1 MYFNYEYIKGLD
13 DFLEEFNALDDD
25 KQQVYLQ
32 NNVEDVALFIDAIK
46 KINKSKMIKFDVA
59 KKDKKKKNI
68 GLHPNYS
75 EKEIYELLNKYD
87 DDTLLK
93 KFTYN
98 DLLDMYISIYESKPL
113 SGSTKQSLIKG
124 FRNRMHT
131 MNRAAAFHCN
141 Q

>member
-13 DFLEEFNALDDD
+13 DFLEEFNALEDD

-46 KINKSKMIKFDVA
+46 KINKSKMIKFDIA

-87 DDTLLK
+87 DDILLK

-98 DLLDMYISIYESKPL
+98 DLLDMYISIYGSKPL

>member
-13 DFLEEFNALDDD
+13 DFLEEFNALEDD

-46 KINKSKMIKFDVA
+46 KINKSKMVKFDIA

-98 DLLDMYISIYESKPL
+98 DLLDMYISIYGSKPL

>member
-13 DFLEEFNALDDD
+13 DFLEEFNALEDD

-68 GLHPNYS
+68 GFHPNYS

-98 DLLDMYISIYESKPL
+98 DLLDMYISIYGSKPL

>member
-1 MYFNYEYIKGLD
+1 MFFNYEYIKGLD
-13 DFLEEFNALDDD
+13 DFLMEFNALDDD
-25 KQQVYLQ
+25 DQQIYLQ
-32 NNVEDVALFIDAIK
+32 KNVEDVALFINAIK
-46 KINKSKMIKFDVA
+46 KINKSKMVKLNCA
-59 KKDKKKKNI
+59 KKDEKKDNI
-68 GLHPNYS
+68 RFHSKYS
-75 EKEIYELLNKYD
+75 EEEIYELLNKYD

>member
-13 DFLEEFNALDDD
+13 DFLEEFNALEDD

-46 KINKSKMIKFDVA
+46 KINKSKMIKLDIA
-59 KKDKKKKNI
+59 KKDEKKKNI
-68 GLHPNYS
+68 GFHPNYS